1 MTRRPRAGN
10 PRPWF
15 YRLPKSRSL
24 VVHAGLAN
32 QGIDKITTNV
42 QRHDNV
48 RTDMPL
54 MISVAV
60 VVCDDACTTDNAIAE
75 ACETLQIIQ
84 HKRLAQMV
92 EINISCPNAQDGQP
106 FTQLDNLQ
114 KLLESIDARELRLPI
129 FIKMPNKPSW
139 GEFEPILDEVAKH
152 GVQE

>member
-1 MTRRPRAGN
+1 MRMIGCGFMTGGSVTRRPRAGN

-139 GEFEPILDEVAKH
+139 GEY
-152 GVQE
+152 